1 MVGINADKAEFG
13 DYSGMPVVAPVSV
26 LQGIR
31 DRAGKDVRVL
41 HAPWKSAKDG
51 LEIIDER
58 SFPEG
63 VKAEYFSN
71 MNLEGTPRVRHEKW
85 VNYEPAN
92 QAPDP
97 FLPGNPVSVRWTGKL
112 RPPVSG
118 EYVMTFTSDDG
129 ARLYIDDKLLVDSW
143 GGHAV
148 RTDSASVYLEAGRDY
163 NLRAEYWD
171 NRDYAIARLQ
181 WRVPSAPA
189 STRLDMF
196 GEAGDVARKSDVVVA
211 VMGINKSI
219 EREGQD
225 RYDISLPDDQ
235 REFLRE
241 LYKVNRNIVLV
252 SFDLSNTGRYD
263 GDEVAQVYMRL
274 PEYGC
279 AIAPLKELKGFRRVS
294 VARGKRERVA
304 IAVPKSSLRYCDE
317 TTGGFVTVPAGLYDV
332 FVGSSSA
339 DIRLQTAI
347 ML

>member
-1 MVGINADKAEFG
+1 MCGQ
-13 DYSGMPVVAPVSV
+13 SVA
-26 LQGIR
+26 
-31 DRAGKDVRVL
+31 A
-41 HAPWKSAKDG
+41 
-51 LEIIDER
+51 
-58 SFPEG
+58 
-63 VKAEYFSN
+63 
-71 MNLEGTPRVRHEKW
+71 
-85 VNYEPAN
+85 
-92 QAPDP
+92 
-97 FLPGNPVSVRWTGKL
+97 
-112 RPPVSG
+112 
-118 EYVMTFTSDDG
+118 
-129 ARLYIDDKLLVDSW
+129 
-143 GGHAV
+143 
-148 RTDSASVYLEAGRDY
+148 DSASVYLEAGRDY

>member
-1 MVGINADKAEFG
+1 MVTDADIDTAATRVLRARMRLGIFDSGKDNPYARIPASVIGSAEHQRIALEAARQSIVLLKNSGSTLPLDSKRIKTIGVVGINADKAEFG

-196 GEAGDVARKSDVVVA
+196 GEAVDVAR
-211 VMGINKSI
+211 
-219 EREGQD
+219 
-225 RYDISLPDDQ
+225 
-235 REFLRE
+235 
-241 LYKVNRNIVLV
+241 
-252 SFDLSNTGRYD
+252 
-263 GDEVAQVYMRL
+263 
-274 PEYGC
+274 
-279 AIAPLKELKGFRRVS
+279 
-294 VARGKRERVA
+294 
-304 IAVPKSSLRYCDE
+304 
-317 TTGGFVTVPAGLYDV
+317 
-332 FVGSSSA
+332 
-339 DIRLQTAI
+339 
-347 ML
+347 